1 MKRLAAVLCFALA
14 ALPARAADPDYAV
27 LFERGQF
34 RRAAAAAERAVAADP
49 ADAAALAVLARVQAA
64 ANRYR
69 EAVAFGERA
78 VKAAPRSA
86 AAHYALAEAQG
97 RAAQSG
103 GMLKGLGAARAFKR
117 EAEAALALDPNHTDA
132 IEALM
137 EFHRLAPGIVGG
149 DKKKRAELAARL
161 AAVKPEEG
169 WFQQARDALR
179 ERDTTKADQCWR
191 KAAEVAPASPDAKLA
206 LAQWLAGSNRDV
218 AGAERLALAVT
229 AEQPWRAS
237 AWQLVVAIQAHGR
250 RWSELEATLA
260 RSESALEGRRDAWYQ
275 AGRQMVTDKSDPV
288 RAEKCFRYYLERE
301 PEIGAPGAAPTRW
314 RIGLALEQQ
323 GRKAEALAEVQAA
336 TRLDPD
342 FEPAKA
348 DLKRLKG
355 QG

>member
-1 MKRLAAVLCFALA
+1 MNRLQA
-14 ALPARAADPDYAV
+14 ALLLALVAAPARAADPDFAV

-34 RRAAAAAERAVAADP
+34 RRAAAAAERVVAADP
-49 ADAAALAVLARVQAA
+49 NAAEALAVLARIRAA
-64 ANRYR
+64 EDRHG

-97 RAAQSG
+97 RAAQAG
-103 GMLKGLGAARAFKR
+103 GMLKGLGAGRAFKR
-117 EAEAALALDPNHTDA
+117 EAEATLALDPNHTDA

-137 EFHRLAPGIVGG
+137 EFHRVAPGIVGG
-149 DKKKRAELAARL
+149 DKKKRVELAARL
-161 AAVKPEEG
+161 AALKPEEG

-179 ERDTTKADQCWR
+179 ERDSTKADQCWR
-191 KAAEVAPASPDAKLA
+191 KAAEVAPANPDARLA
-206 LAQWLAGSNRDV
+206 LAQWLAGSNRDL
-218 AGAERLALAVT
+218 AGAERMALAVA

-237 AWQLVVAIQAHGR
+237 AWQLVVAIQAHAR
-250 RWSELEATLA
+250 RWTDLDATLA
-260 RSESALEGRRDAWYQ
+260 RAEAAMEGRRDAWYV
-275 AGRQMVTDKSDPV
+275 AGRQMVNDKSDPV
-288 RAEKCFRYYLERE
+288 RAERCFRYYLERE

-314 RIGLALEQQ
+314 RLGLALEQQ

-336 TRLDPD
+336 TKLDPK

-355 QG
+355 